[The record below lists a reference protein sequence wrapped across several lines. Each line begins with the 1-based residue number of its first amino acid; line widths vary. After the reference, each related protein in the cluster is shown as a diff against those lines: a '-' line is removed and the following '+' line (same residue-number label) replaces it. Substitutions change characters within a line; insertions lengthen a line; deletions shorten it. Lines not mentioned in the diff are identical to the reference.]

1 MHYVYILYSAVADK
15 FYVGSTDDPNRRLL
29 EHNTSIH
36 NTFTSKYRPW
46 ELKAVFAIGENR
58 SLAMQ
63 YERKLKKLKS
73 KQIIL
78 ELIQH
83 NGDIDFFAQLVR
95 VPTCR
100 D

>member
-1 MHYVYILYSAVADK
+1 MFYVYILYSAVADK
-15 FYVGSTDDPNRRLL
+15 FYIGSTDDPDRRLI

-46 ELKAVFAIGENR
+46 ELRAAFAIGESR
-58 SLAMQ
+58 KLALQ

-73 KQIIL
+73 KRIIL
-78 ELIQH
+78 ELIRQ
-83 NGDIDFFAQLVR
+83 NGDTDFFAQLVR